1 LLVPRR
7 WIVRLLGSDDALA
20 RLSQAFTVPPV
31 QILLDGR
38 DYRLEA
44 AELDGLSRS
53 QDVMNA
59 ATRLLDS
66 ATALLYVYTGIAA
79 HVRPGNAYWIDGSG
93 REHGIGCSVFG
104 TLCRLEPDAMAKLT
118 AVVPGSERPK
128 VAAIL
133 SSAASDLVVAKL
145 LSTIPDHEPSWA
157 DLYVLLEIIGGKR
170 VLQGR
175 GYASRSDLNRLFQ
188 TANYYRHGTG
198 VSLPP
203 VPVSIVQARG
213 MVRGFVSRWLERRAG
228 AG

>member
-1 LLVPRR
+1 MPRQ
-7 WIVRLLGSDDALA
+7 WIVRLFGPDDALS
-20 RLSQAFTVPPV
+20 RLSQAFTAPPV

-44 AELDGLSRS
+44 AQLAGLSRP

-59 ATRLLDS
+59 ARRLLDN

-79 HVRPGNAYWIDGSG
+79 RVQPGSAYWIDESG
-93 REHGIGCSVFG
+93 REHGVGCSVYG

-118 AVVPGSERPK
+118 ALVPGSERPK

-133 SSAASDLVVAKL
+133 SCAASDLVVARL

-157 DLYVLLEIIGGKR
+157 ELYVCLEIIGGKR
-170 VLQGR
+170 VLQER
-175 GYASRSDLNRLFQ
+175 GYASRSELNRLFQ
-188 TANYYRHGTG
+188 TANYYRHGKAH
-198 VSLPP
+198 SLPP

-213 MVRGFVSRWLERRAG
+213 MVRLFVSRWLEGRAG
-228 AG
+228 AA